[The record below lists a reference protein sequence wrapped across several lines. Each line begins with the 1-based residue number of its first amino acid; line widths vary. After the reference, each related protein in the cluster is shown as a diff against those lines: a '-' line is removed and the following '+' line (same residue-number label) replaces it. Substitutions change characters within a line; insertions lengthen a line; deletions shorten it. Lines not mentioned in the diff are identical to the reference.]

1 MRDNKNYK
9 MTIIKGITISFLLAG
24 STVVLAK
31 DDCADLTGCAKKAC
45 EVSLELLAS
54 KRQGN
59 SHKVAGLN
67 KALNNINAY
76 CTNDGL
82 KAELQQKIDDTNS
95 EIEEYKI
102 DLKKA
107 KRQGKHDKVE
117 KYQQKLNDETKQLKQ
132 LIDELNSLVD

>member
-1 MRDNKNYK
+1 MRDNKNSK
-9 MTIIKGITISFLLAG
+9 MTIIKGITISFLFAG

-31 DDCADLTGCAKKAC
+31 DDCANLTGCAKKAC
-45 EVSLELLAS
+45 EVNHQLLTA

-59 SHKVAGLN
+59 SHQVAGLN
-67 KALNNINAY
+67 KALNNTNEY
-76 CTNDGL
+76 CTQDGL

-95 EIEEYKI
+95 EIEEYKT

-107 KRQGKHDKVE
+107 KRQGKHNKVE

-132 LIDELNSLVD
+132 LIDELNSLIN

>member
-1 MRDNKNYK
+1 MRDNKNSK
-9 MTIIKGITISFLLAG
+9 MTIIKGITISFFFAG

-31 DDCADLTGCAKKAC
+31 DDCADLTGCANHQ
-45 EVSLELLAS
+45 LLTA

-59 SHKVAGLN
+59 SHQVAGLN

-76 CTNDGL
+76 CTHDGL

-95 EIEEYKI
+95 EIEEYKT

-107 KRQGKHDKVE
+107 KHDKVE
-117 KYQQKLNDETKQLKQ
+117 KYQQKLNDKTKQLKQ
-132 LIDELNSLVD
+132 LINELNSLID

>member
-9 MTIIKGITISFLLAG
+9 
-24 STVVLAK
+24 
-31 DDCADLTGCAKKAC
+31 GCAKKAC
-45 EVSLELLAS
+45 EVNLELLAS

>member
-1 MRDNKNYK
+1 MRDNKNSK
-9 MTIIKGITISFLLAG
+9 MTIIKGITISFLFAG

-45 EVSLELLAS
+45 EVNHQLLTA

-59 SHKVAGLN
+59 SHQAAGLN
-67 KALNNINAY
+67 KALNNINEY
-76 CTNDGL
+76 CTQDGL

-95 EIEEYKI
+95 EIEEYKT

>member
-1 MRDNKNYK
+1 MRDNKNSK
-9 MTIIKGITISFLLAG
+9 MTIIKGIAISFLFAG

-45 EVSLELLAS
+45 EVNHQLLTA

-59 SHKVAGLN
+59 SHQVAGLN

-76 CTNDGL
+76 CTHDGL

-95 EIEEYKI
+95 EIEEYKT

-107 KRQGKHDKVE
+107 KRQGKHDKAE
-117 KYQQKLNDETKQLKQ
+117 KYQQKLNDKTKQLKQ
-132 LIDELNSLVD
+132 LIDELNSLIN

>member
-9 MTIIKGITISFLLAG
+9 MTIIKGITISFLFAG

-45 EVSLELLAS
+45 EVNHQLLTA

-59 SHKVAGLN
+59 SHQAAGLN
-67 KALNNINAY
+67 KSLNNINAY
-76 CTNDGL
+76 CTHDGL
-82 KAELQQKIDDTNS
+82 KAELQKIDDTNS
-95 EIEEYKI
+95 EIEEYKTDI
-102 DLKKA
+102 KKA

-132 LIDELNSLVD
+132 LINELNSLIN

>member
-1 MRDNKNYK
+1 MRDNKNSK
-9 MTIIKGITISFLLAG
+9 MTIIKGITISFLFAG

-31 DDCADLTGCAKKAC
+31 DDCANLTGCAKKAC
-45 EVSLELLAS
+45 EVNHQLLTA

-59 SHKVAGLN
+59 SHQVAGLN
-67 KALNNINAY
+67 KALNNTNEY
-76 CTNDGL
+76 CTQDGL

-95 EIEEYKI
+95 EIEEYKT

-132 LIDELNSLVD
+132 LID